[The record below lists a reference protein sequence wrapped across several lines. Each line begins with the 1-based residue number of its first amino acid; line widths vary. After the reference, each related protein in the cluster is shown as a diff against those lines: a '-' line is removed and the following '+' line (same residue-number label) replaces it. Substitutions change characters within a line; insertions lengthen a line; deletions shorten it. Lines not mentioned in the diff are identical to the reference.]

1 MARLA
6 TETDFHGERTGTPN
20 AMYSEYRRYS
30 YFAQRAALVIQRY
43 PTANRILVVGC
54 GVGYLVDELLKAGK
68 PNTWGIDAAPYATA
82 QAVVELGATVGAR
95 VRLADATSAAAVRS
109 AKLAFGLGQN
119 QRFDLA
125 ITEDV
130 LPCLTAGE
138 QTALLSAVRQHATAL
153 LHVVTPG
160 DPADPRKRPGLD
172 WKRATAWKALVGT
185 DPVLDAET
193 GEVTG

>member
-1 MARLA
+1 M
-6 TETDFHGERTGTPN
+6 GNPN
-20 AMYSEYRRYS
+20 AMYSEYKRFPF
-30 YFAQRAALVIQRY
+30 FAQRAALVVQRY

-82 QAVVELGATVGAR
+82 QAVIELGTTVGAR
-95 VRLADATSAAAVRS
+95 VRLADATSAAAVRT

-130 LPCLTAGE
+130 LPCLTAAE
-138 QTALLSAVRQHATAL
+138 QTALLAAVRQHATAL

-160 DPADPRKRPGLD
+160 DPASRRKGPGLD
-172 WKRATAWKALVGT
+172 WKSIAAWKSLVGS